1 MRDSPDSNN
10 AAVTMAP
17 AIGMA
22 AVALVLLMLLSFV
35 PLCEFISSIV
45 TGKELNRFCTLLQ
58 DERLRNQK

>member
-22 AVALVLLMLLSFV
+22 AVALVLLLFPWFILLFG
-35 PLCEFISSIV
+35 FINVSEMIW
-45 TGKELNRFCTLLQ
+45 ELTIFA
-58 DERLRNQK
+58 

>member
-1 MRDSPDSNN
+1 
-10 AAVTMAP
+10 
-17 AIGMA
+17 MA
-22 AVALVLLMLLSFV
+22 AVALFPLTLLSLV